1 MYEWIQLVIVGSL
14 FPFAGYF
21 FRKNERLHEQ
31 TQTKQ
36 GLQDTRLTVLELR
49 VSLIERQLG
58 VGLPGN
64 GSGST
69 TINL

>member
-1 MYEWIQLVIVGSL
+1 MSAYEWVQLFIVGSL

-36 GLQDTRLTVLELR
+36 GLQDTRLSVLELR
-49 VSLIERQLG
+49 VAMIERQIG
-58 VGLPGN
+58 VGSN
-64 GSGST
+64 GGT
-69 TINL
+69 TNINL